1 MSEKL
6 QATDETTL
14 IQWTRA
20 FKEPESYGEYLV
32 KGNGVKPTFARFDH
46 PIGCRETGWYISNEQ
61 NESGWE
67 QIYPHYW
74 TEIPE

>member
-14 IQWTRA
+14 IQWTRT

-46 PIGCRETGWYISNEQ
+46 RYLNFIQT
-61 NESGWE
+61 
-67 QIYPHYW
+67 
-74 TEIPE
+74 